1 MDKKGQPTK
10 MHHGASPEVFR
21 NAEFLRRE
29 MTEAEQVLWEALRN
43 KRLAGFKFRRQHPVS
58 KYVLDFYCHQAKLAI
73 ELDGE
78 YHGDRAQQF
87 YDTDRTA
94 NLQELGIDVV
104 RFQNAK
110 VLENLDEV
118 LVKIRE
124 EVIKRT
130 GSSSSADAPGTGKA
144 GS

>member
-1 MDKKGQPTK
+1 MDQKNKPAK

-21 NAEFLRRE
+21 NAEILRRE

-43 KRLAGFKFRRQHPVS
+43 KRLAGFKFRRQHPIS

-78 YHGDRAQQF
+78 YHEDRAQQF

-94 NLQELGIDVV
+94 NLQELSIDVI
-104 RFQNAK
+104 RFQNEE
-110 VLENLDEV
+110 VLENLDKV

-124 EVIKRT
+124 EVINRI
-130 GSSSSADAPGTGKA
+130 GSSPSGDAADSYGK